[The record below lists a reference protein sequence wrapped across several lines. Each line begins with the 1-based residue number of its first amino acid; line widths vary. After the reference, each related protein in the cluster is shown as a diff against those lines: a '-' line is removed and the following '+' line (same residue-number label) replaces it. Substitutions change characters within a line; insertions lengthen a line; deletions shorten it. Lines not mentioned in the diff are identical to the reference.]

1 MKSSVPCHDRDKP
14 PEGGF
19 VVIPGVIE
27 NRVTIEVVDG
37 VADVRMNRA
46 DKRNALDNAM
56 FTSLAAAGEYLKTQ
70 PEIRAVVLSGD
81 GASFCAG
88 LDFGSFQAMAEGPKS
103 EPGPKNESGMNA
115 GAMSEGRITHLA
127 QQVCWVWQEVPVPV
141 IAAVHGHALGGGM
154 QIALG
159 ADIRFVH
166 PDTQLSVREVHW
178 GLIPD
183 MTGTLMLSRL
193 VRPDIAKELV
203 FTAKVISG
211 KEGYEIGL
219 ATHLAENPH
228 ADAMVLAREI
238 AGRSPDAVR
247 GAKKLLNLQSND
259 GAAQQFAHE
268 REVIG
273 RLIGQANQV
282 EAVMSHFEKRPPN
295 YQPASLF

>member
-1 MKSSVPCHDRDKP
+1 MSAANSA
-14 PEGGF
+14 
-19 VVIPGVIE
+19 IPGVTE
-27 NRVTIEVVDG
+27 DRVTISIEDG
-37 VADVRMNRA
+37 IADVRMNRA

-56 FTSLAAAGEYLKTQ
+56 FTSLAAAGEYLKTL
-70 PEIRAVVLSGD
+70 PDLRAVVLSGD

-88 LDFGSFQAMAEGPKS
+88 LDFGSFQAMAQGS
-103 EPGPKNESGMNA
+103 SGQGGSVNA
-115 GAMSEGRITHLA
+115 GAMSDGRITHLA

-159 ADIRFVH
+159 ADIRIVH

-193 VRPDIAKELV
+193 VRPDIVKDLV
-203 FTAKVISG
+203 FSARVFSG
-211 KEGYEIGL
+211 AEGFELGVVTRL
-219 ATHLAENPH
+219 SKTPQ
-228 ADAMVLAREI
+228 ADAMDLAQEI

-247 GAKKLLNLQSND
+247 GAKKLINLMAND
-259 GAAQQFAHE
+259 GAAQQFAAE

-273 RLIGQANQV
+273 KLIGGANQV
-282 EAVMSHFEKRPPN
+282 EAVMSHFEKRPPKFN
-295 YQPASLF
+295 SSSIFG

>member
-1 MKSSVPCHDRDKP
+1 MSASNIA
-14 PEGGF
+14 
-19 VVIPGVIE
+19 IPGVTE
-27 NRVTIEVVDG
+27 DRVTISIEDG
-37 VADVRMNRA
+37 IADVRMNRA

-56 FTSLAAAGEYLKTQ
+56 FTSLAAAGDYLKTL
-70 PEIRAVVLSGD
+70 PELRAVVLSGD

-88 LDFGSFQAMAEGPKS
+88 LDFGSFQAMAQGS
-103 EPGPKNESGMNA
+103 SGQGGSVNA
-115 GAMSEGRITHLA
+115 GAMSDGRITHLA

-159 ADIRFVH
+159 ADIRIVH

-193 VRPDIAKELV
+193 VRPDIVKDLV
-203 FTAKVISG
+203 FSARVFSG
-211 KEGYEIGL
+211 AEGFELGVVTRL
-219 ATHLAENPH
+219 SKTPQ
-228 ADAMVLAREI
+228 ADAMDLAQEI

-247 GAKKLLNLQSND
+247 GAKKLINLMAND
-259 GAAQQFAHE
+259 GAAQQFAAE

-273 RLIGQANQV
+273 KLIGGVNQV
-282 EAVMSHFEKRPPN
+282 EAVMSHFEKRPPKFN
-295 YQPASLF
+295 SSSIFG

>member
-1 MKSSVPCHDRDKP
+1 M
-14 PEGGF
+14 
-19 VVIPGVIE
+19 IPGVVD
-27 NRVTIEVVDG
+27 NRVTIDIVDG
-37 VADVRMNRA
+37 IADVRMNRA

-56 FTSLAAAGEYLKTQ
+56 FTSLAAAGEYLKTNS
-70 PEIRAVVLSGD
+70 EIRAVVLSGD

-88 LDFGSFQAMAEGPKS
+88 LDFGSFQVMVQGPKS
-103 EPGPKNESGMNA
+103 DGNMNA
-115 GAMSEGRITHLA
+115 GAMTEGRITHLA

-159 ADIRFVH
+159 ADIRYIH
-166 PDTQLSVREVHW
+166 PETQLSVREVHW

-203 FTAKVISG
+203 FTAKIISG

-219 ATHLAENPH
+219 ATHLSENPH

-247 GAKKLLNLQSND
+247 GAKKLLNLQAND
-259 GAAQQFAHE
+259 GAAQQFASE

-273 RLIGQANQV
+273 RLIGHANQA

-295 YQPASLF
+295 FKSASLF